1 MDLNPFAMPKGDTV
15 EEMRETLRRM
25 ELREKAHQQSL
36 SVFEKTTFVSR
47 QGGTMAAALAEVSSP
62 RGIGDGE
69 NLIEARAPTRN
80 SSRILCEG
88 ARATAGRT

>member
-1 MDLNPFAMPKGDTV
+1 MELNPFAMPKGDTV

-47 QGGTMAAALAEVSSP
+47 QGGTMAAALA
-62 RGIGDGE
+62 
-69 NLIEARAPTRN
+69 
-80 SSRILCEG
+80 
-88 ARATAGRT
+88 